1 MTHSLV
7 WLIIGYYILF
17 ICILL
22 SFSFEFLGYIHRVIF
37 FEKSICNLFL
47 TLILS

>member
-1 MTHSLV
+1 MTHSLAF
-7 WLIIGYYILF
+7 LTIGYYILF

-22 SFSFEFLGYIHRVIF
+22 SFSFEFWGYMHRVIY

-47 TLILS
+47 TLI